1 MRLLFSLIIA
11 LTFLHGAPALAAETA
26 GFQTGFIEKDIW
38 FSEEKPTEGDAIK
51 IYTAVFNGR
60 SEMLSGTIAFYDAGT
75 ILGKKAF
82 SVSGKSVATVSIDWN
97 VTAGS
102 HAIYAEI
109 ITPTILV
116 AGKEQAVFLENSKSD
131 DTKLTVAKKIILSS
145 EAATEDSDATPN
157 AAATFITKHLPE
169 AVAVPVLA
177 TTTAVDEWRA
187 ETGVA
192 LVEKQSAFE
201 AKIEAAKD
209 APAVEVK
216 GSVGVDEEGK
226 PTLQADS
233 FKVDKPLDHVKLFF
247 IKIVAYIFSHKTLF
261 YVTVGLV
268 LLLLLRF
275 AWKRL
280 F

>member
-1 MRLLFSLIIA
+1 MRFLFSFILA
-11 LTFLHGAPALAAETA
+11 LTFLHGAQALAAETA
-26 GFQTGFIEKDIW
+26 GFQTGFIEKDVW

-60 SEMLSGTIAFYDAGT
+60 TEMLSGTMAFYDAGT

-109 ITPTILV
+109 ISPTILV
-116 AGKEQAVFLENSKSD
+116 SGKEQAVFLEDSKSD
-131 DTKLTVAKKIILSS
+131 DTKLTVAKKIIASS
-145 EAATEDSDATPN
+145 EAVTEGSDTTPN
-157 AAATFITKHLPE
+157 AAATFITEHLPE
-169 AVAVPVLA
+169 AVSVPILA
-177 TTTAVDEWRA
+177 TSNAVDEWRA

-192 LVEKQSAFE
+192 LSEKQSTFE
-201 AKIEAAKD
+201 EKIEAAKD
-209 APAVEVK
+209 APAVEVT

-247 IKIVAYIFSHKTLF
+247 IKIGAYIFTHKTLF
-261 YVTVGLV
+261 YITVGLV
-268 LLLLLRF
+268 LLLMLRF